1 LTIFNFI
8 IGFHTIKKY
17 LMIKIYPFLS
27 FAFKYLN
34 IAIRNGYKFLFAPR
48 KLVLISDGAIK
59 NYQLGSAIQIA
70 IFISLILILF
80 LFIKSWNHHNIIAL
94 KNNNIINLQKANENF
109 QSEVDSL
116 NSYLIQIDGYFNM
129 ISNYDHVKN
138 RELLPKISSLSINRF
153 KDVFDKIELDQN
165 GKEVVNKMIKAK
177 ILRDNIS
184 KSIQNRI
191 TDIEKTLLLTDI
203 DFPDGHLEKDESE
216 IDNSE
221 IVILSKNDEEII
233 AQGGPIQAD
242 QLNNKSISQNHFSK
256 VNNKVEYLNDLET
269 IINYLPLSKPM
280 KNYYISSNF
289 GHRIDPIDHEKRM
302 HRGTD
307 FVGSVL
313 NEDIIAPSPGK
324 VVFTGK
330 FYDYGNLVILD
341 HGFDIKTRYA
351 HLDEIKV
358 KKGDFIEKGQI
369 IGTQGNTGRSTGH
382 HLHYEIRYKDEAID
396 PKKFLRVGQ
405 KIF

>member
-1 LTIFNFI
+1 
-8 IGFHTIKKY
+8 
-17 LMIKIYPFLS
+17 MIRIYPFLS
-27 FAFKYLN
+27 FVFKYS
-34 IAIRNGYKFLFAPR
+34 IVAIKNSYNFLFTPR
-48 KLVLISDGAIK
+48 KLVLISDGSIR
-59 NYQLGSAIQIA
+59 NYQIGSAIQIA
-70 IFISLILILF
+70 IFITLILVLF
-80 LFIKSWNHHNIIAL
+80 LFTKSWNHNNVLTL
-94 KNNNIINLQKANENF
+94 KNNHIINLQKANKNF

-116 NSYLIQIDGYFNM
+116 NSYLVQIDGYFNM
-129 ISNYDHVKN
+129 ISNYDHVQNK
-138 RELLPKISSLSINRF
+138 ESLPKVSSLSINRF
-153 KDVFDKIELDQN
+153 KDVFNKIELDQD
-165 GKEVVNKMIKAK
+165 GKEIVDKMIKAK

-184 KSIQNRI
+184 KSVQNRI
-191 TDIEKTLLLTDI
+191 NDIEKTLLLTGI
-203 DFPDGHLEKDESE
+203 DFPDGHLEKEETE

-221 IVILSKNDEEII
+221 IIVLSKNDKEVI
-233 AQGGPIQAD
+233 AQGGPIQD
-242 QLNNKSISQNHFSK
+242 NQLNKESIYRNNFTK
-256 VNNKVEYLNDLET
+256 INNKVGYLNDLET
-269 IINYLPLSKPM
+269 IVNYLPLSKPM

-307 FVGSVL
+307 FVGSAL

-324 VVFTGK
+324 VIFTGK

-351 HLDEIKV
+351 HLDKIKV

-369 IGTQGNTGRSTGH
+369 IGTQGNTGRSSGH

-396 PKKFLRVGQ
+396 PKKFLKVGQ